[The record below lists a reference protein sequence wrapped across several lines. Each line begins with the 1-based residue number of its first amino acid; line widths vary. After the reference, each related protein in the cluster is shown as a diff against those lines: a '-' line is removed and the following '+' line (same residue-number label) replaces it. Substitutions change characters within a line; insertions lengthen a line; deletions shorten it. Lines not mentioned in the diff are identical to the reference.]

1 MPDPKFLEAVAA
13 GTIEGFIKH
22 SMSDDEAEAMLAQVG
37 TIKRQR
43 ADQKAFVGQSVAD
56 LLEALGDDEHDD
68 ENDDSVIGKLF
79 EGLDRHYALEAARL
93 RNPEDEESAS
103 KILLLSKLLSPP
115 STPLRS
121 PASSAVAAVL
131 VAEDGEELEV
141 ADARDSRL
149 VVEMQADAPVCFH
162 PDTSCAIRCILRGAP
177 YRGRSALQA
186 GSGPLRVPLP
196 FPAAVVRAAVALLG
210 DDPLDAEKMDPREL
224 RG

>member
-56 LLEALGDDEHDD
+56 LLEALGDDEHD
-68 ENDDSVIGKLF
+68 EHEDSVIGKLF

-93 RNPEDEESAS
+93 CNPDDEEFFAQQGR
-103 KILLLSKLLSPP
+103 LSKLLSPP

-149 VVEMQADAPVCFH
+149 VVEMQADAPVRFH
-162 PDTSCAIRCILRGAP
+162 PDTSCAIRCILRG
-177 YRGRSALQA
+177 
-186 GSGPLRVPLP
+186 
-196 FPAAVVRAAVALLG
+196 
-210 DDPLDAEKMDPREL
+210 DP
-224 RG
+224 